1 MTPAV
6 AKVKKAKIPYSLH
19 EYAHDPSVRA
29 FGREAA
35 EKLGVP
41 EERLFKT
48 LVVATGPKDL
58 AVAVVP
64 VSGQL
69 DLKSFAKAF
78 GVKKAAM
85 ADKAVVERTTGYL
98 TGGVSPIGQKK
109 SLPTIIDDS
118 AHAFD
123 TIYVSAGKRGLQI
136 CLAPE
141 DLAALVRGRFEG
153 IVKKV

>member
-6 AKVKKAKIPYSLH
+6 AKAKKAKIPYTLH
-19 EYAHDPSVRA
+19 EYDHDPSVRA

-35 EKLGVP
+35 EKLGMP

-69 DLKSFAKAF
+69 DLKAFAKAV
-78 GVKKAAM
+78 GVKKTAM
-85 ADKAVVERTTGYL
+85 ADKTIVERTTGYL

-109 SLPTIIDDS
+109 GLPTVIDDS
-118 AHAFD
+118 ANAFD

-136 CLAPE
+136 CLAPK
-141 DLAALVRGRFEG
+141 DLAALTRGRFAA
-153 IVKKV
+153 IVKRS

>member
-6 AKVKKAKIPYSLH
+6 AKAKKAKIPYSLH
-19 EYAHDPSVRA
+19 EYVHDPSVRA

-41 EERLFKT
+41 EDRLFKT
-48 LVVATGPKDL
+48 LVVATGPRDL

-69 DLKSFAKAF
+69 DLKAFAKAL
-78 GVKKAAM
+78 GVKKTAM

-109 SLPTIIDDS
+109 SLPTIVDDS
-118 AHAFD
+118 ANAFD

-136 CLAPE
+136 CLAPA
-141 DLAALVRGRFEG
+141 DLTDLIRGQFG
-153 IVKKV
+153 AIVKRS

>member
-6 AKVKKAKIPYSLH
+6 ARAKKAGISYALH
-19 EYAHDPSVRA
+19 EYVHDPATRA

-48 LVVATGPKDL
+48 LVVAAGPRDL

-69 DLKSFAKAF
+69 DLKAFARAA
-78 GVKKAAM
+78 GVKKAGM

-98 TGGVSPIGQKK
+98 IGGVSPIGQKK
-109 SLPTIIDDS
+109 AFPTIIDAS
-118 AHAFD
+118 ARDFD
-123 TIYVSAGKRGLQI
+123 TIYVSAGRRGLQI
-136 CLAPE
+136 CLSPL
-141 DLAALVRGRFEG
+141 DLAALTRGRFAT
-153 IVKKV
+153 ILK